1 MEDYLFLTTG
11 TNSLNLLPSWHE
23 EKAKIVSGRKIS
35 PEGFVSGA
43 AVCMIP
49 DMLAE
54 PNQLKVGDK
63 INLPLLCSC
72 YKDMAS
78 SLGRI
83 PYDFSLLNAGGEFYE
98 PFWEQEYEIV
108 GIYNAG
114 GDFTHDIVDD
124 MLIIPAKSVQANDD
138 KNIACYEPMSK
149 NTVSFQIPNGS
160 ITEFDTAL
168 KHAVKEAENLA
179 VSYDDR
185 GYSEIIQSLEASR
198 SIAFLLL
205 VAGILAALAIVAL
218 LLYFFVVKER
228 RRTAIER
235 SLRMSKRQCRVSIL
249 ARVMVLTVIAA
260 SLGSLCGG
268 MTLEK
273 TQETNVELES
283 TDIDQY
289 TYDTRYSLWAKNRE
303 LAEKV
308 EIEVETPKTLG
319 FAIPVA
325 LLVLIWVLAT
335 ALLEKNLRID
345 PIYLLGSKE

>member
-1 MEDYLFLTTG
+1 M
-11 TNSLNLLPSWHE
+11 
-23 EKAKIVSGRKIS
+23 
-35 PEGFVSGA
+35 
-43 AVCMIP
+43 
-49 DMLAE
+49 
-54 PNQLKVGDK
+54 
-63 INLPLLCSC
+63 
-72 YKDMAS
+72 
-78 SLGRI
+78 
-83 PYDFSLLNAGGEFYE
+83 
-98 PFWEQEYEIV
+98 
-108 GIYNAG
+108 
-114 GDFTHDIVDD
+114 
-124 MLIIPAKSVQANDD
+124 
-138 KNIACYEPMSK
+138 
-149 NTVSFQIPNGS
+149 
-160 ITEFDTAL
+160 
-168 KHAVKEAENLA
+168 
-179 VSYDDR
+179 
-185 GYSEIIQSLEASR
+185 
-198 SIAFLLL
+198 
-205 VAGILAALAIVAL
+205 AGILAALAIVAL